1 MSVVDIAKP
10 TEAGGA
16 VSAEGE
22 KKGGKK
28 KLVVVVLLVAVL
40 AGAGYWFFLKPS
52 GPSKPQPGVVVKLDA
67 IQVNL
72 TGGHYL
78 RVGIALQATKSAGE
92 ELDGSKALD
101 ATIDTFS
108 GRSMAQLARPDARE
122 KLKESLEKRLEK
134 LYEGDVMGVYFT
146 DFVTQ

>member
-10 TEAGGA
+10 APADGAAPAEA
-16 VSAEGE
+16 E

-28 KLVVVVLLVAVL
+28 KLVIVVLLLAVL
-40 AGAGYWFFLKPS
+40 GGAGYWFFLKPS
-52 GPSKPQPGVVVKLDA
+52 GPEKPQPGVVVKLDA

-78 RVGIALQATKSAGE
+78 RVGIALQATTKAGE

-108 GRSMAQLARPDARE
+108 GRSMAELARPQARE
-122 KLKESLEKRLEK
+122 KLKTALENRLEK